1 MIVTVDKQ
9 GACVCT
15 RSWVQRFR
23 VQRLMINRKA
33 ELKKAI
39 LIFGKTF
46 LPPRQQNINLG

>member
-15 RSWVQRFR
+15 RSW